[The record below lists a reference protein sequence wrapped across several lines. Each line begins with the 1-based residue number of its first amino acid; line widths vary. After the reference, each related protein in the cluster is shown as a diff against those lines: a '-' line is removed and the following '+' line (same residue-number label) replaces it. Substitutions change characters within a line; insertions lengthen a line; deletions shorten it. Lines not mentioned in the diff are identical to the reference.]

1 MRKTYTYF
9 LLLLLIIKADFSL
22 SQDADNQF
30 KDLLLS
36 DKIDQAIE
44 IYTEI
49 EDSNYSFWIAQKYLS
64 LNNVEQAIE
73 WYNKSSIEGNINAKF
88 QLAELLLHYKID
100 TVKSYNLFKELSILE
115 NTFFSAYSKYY
126 LSIFYRYG
134 IGIDR
139 NTELAFSYVKEAS
152 NQEFTLATY
161 ELIDFYLNGIGTSI
175 DQNKAASLM
184 LSFADSGFT
193 EAEHDYAIMIL
204 NEIGIRKD
212 EKTAI
217 LWLERAAQKAYPPA
231 LQKLSSM
238 YFYGEGVQKND
249 SKAYEYY
256 LIAKQ
261 LGVSDVELDM
271 NMARIKPSDKEI
283 GAENYS
289 DFRPRMNKNSITYL
303 RIPQFMK

>member
-1 MRKTYTYF
+1 MT
-9 LLLLLIIKADFSL
+9 KADFSF
-22 SQDADNQF
+22 SQDQTADNQF

-36 DKIDQAIE
+36 DKIEQAIE
-44 IYTEI
+44 IYTET

-64 LNNVEQAIE
+64 LNNVEEAIE
-73 WYNKSSIEGNINAKF
+73 WYNISSEKENLNAKF

-100 TVKSYNLFKELSILE
+100 TVKSFNLFKEISIIE

-139 NTELAFSYVKEAS
+139 NTDLAFKYVKEAS
-152 NQEFTLATY
+152 NQEFTLAKY

-175 DQNKAASLM
+175 DQNKAAGLM
-184 LSFADSGFT
+184 FSFADSGFT

-217 LWLERAAQKAYPPA
+217 LWLERAAQKAYPPS

-261 LGVSDVELDM
+261 LGISDVELDM
-271 NMARIKPSDKEI
+271 NMARIKPIDKEI

-289 DFRPRMNKNSITYL
+289 NFRPRMNKNSITYL